1 MIPTAFDYQRATSLN
16 DALAKLKA
24 AGAGAKIIAGGH
36 SLIPLMKLRLSEP
49 RCLIDITR
57 IPELRGIHE
66 SAGRITIGAATTH
79 HEVATSPVL
88 QQHCPVLS
96 DAASMIGDQQVRNR
110 GTIGGSLAHSD
121 PSADYPA
128 VMLALDA
135 DVQLAGPKGRRVV
148 KAQDFFQDLLTVDL
162 AADEI
167 LAAVQLTPIRTAA
180 YAKLVQRA
188 SHYAIVGVAAA
199 LHIVPQDFSPA
210 LKGATVPQDFSPA
223 PKGSTIASAR
233 VGLTGG
239 SSHAQRM
246 TNVEEALVGRPA
258 SRETIAAASRL
269 AGVGLESVN
278 ADIHASEEYRRAM
291 MAVFT
296 RRALDAA
303 LARQ

>member
-1 MIPTAFDYQRATSLN
+1 VIATSFDYQRATSLD
-16 DALAKLKA
+16 DALAKLQA

-49 RCLIDITR
+49 RCLIDVTR
-57 IPELRGIHE
+57 VPELRGIHE
-66 SAGRITIGAATTH
+66 SGGRITIGAATTH
-79 HEVATSPVL
+79 HEVASSPAL
-88 QQHCPVLS
+88 QRRCPVLA

-135 DVQLAGPKGRRVV
+135 DLQLAGPKGRRIV

-167 LAAVQLTPIRTAA
+167 LAAIELTPIPTAA

-199 LHIVPQDFSPA
+199 IQVTS
-210 LKGATVPQDFSPA
+210 G
-223 PKGSTIASAR
+223 TIASAR
-233 VGLTGG
+233 LGLTGA
-239 SSHAQRM
+239 SSHAQRL
-246 TNVEEALVGRPA
+246 TDVEQALVGRPA
-258 SRETIAAASRL
+258 STDTIDAASKL
-269 AGVGLESVN
+269 AGVGLENVN

-291 MAVFT
+291 IAVFA
-296 RRALDAA
+296 RRALRAA